1 MEFWVDLVKTAWD
14 CGIFDR
20 IFYSK
25 VIPFQ
30 ITIPV
35 AHVTD
40 VEFAR
45 CAYCCSTSVGH
56 VYRPSLWPC
65 HPQEELKQLKEQKEL
80 QQDHPGLRGEG
91 LVMLSGCQQGSSYFS
106 VEFYNVQTRFKPE
119 PK

>member
-1 MEFWVDLVKTAWD
+1 MGLVSLTEY
-14 CGIFDR
+14 F
-20 IFYSK
+20 K

-56 VYRPSLWPC
+56 VYRPSLWQF
-65 HPQEELKQLKEQKEL
+65 HLQEELKQLKEQKEL
-80 QQDHPGLRGEG
+80 QQDYAGLRGEG
-91 LVMLSGCQQGSSYFS
+91 LVILSSCQQGSSYLLVIYIS
-106 VEFYNVQTRFKPE
+106 STMYELI
-119 PK
+119 